1 MSYTESYTVQVPF
14 SGTVNYQYPASER
27 GGSGKVSYSGE
38 VPICLNIEVDTKPFE
53 QSLVG
58 TNSAL
63 FNVAKGVNIFQGAQV
78 KAILDRE
85 KRVIETTTNGFFRVI
100 GSDISREISENQNN
114 LAANIALLTQKG
126 SAIESIHYQMESDYR
141 RIWTRYKEVFQ
152 RLDFECENSIIE
164 LDRPAFELAKR
175 NKTLLFQPFQD
186 EAGKLLN
193 CIVETGIPELLIT
206 GARVNKKTSGILDK
220 ITDTAMIAEQYQA
233 DSKKI
238 CNNITVDEKKYEYIP
253 VIYAQM
259 DELTGNTK
267 KTSYFSSEIPNKS
280 NIDSNVDSMVKS
292 VSEKSWKELEAD
304 EKTEIDSYFMLQF
317 ENYMKS
323 QDEADKR
330 VCEEILKLYRAGDMK
345 TIDEKTLNEN
355 T

>member
-14 SGTVNYQYPASER
+14 SGTVKYQYPSSEH
-27 GGSGKVSYSGE
+27 GGNGTVSYSGE
-38 VPICLNIEVDTKPFE
+38 VPISLNIVVDTKPFD

-63 FNVAKGVNIFQGAQV
+63 FNVAKGVNTFQGAQI
-78 KAILDRE
+78 KAIFDRE

-100 GSDISREISENQNN
+100 GSDISREISENQNT

-126 SAIESIHYQMESDYR
+126 TAIESIHYQMESDYR
-141 RIWTRYKEVFQ
+141 RIWTRYRDVFQ

-164 LDRPAFELAKR
+164 LDRSSFELAKR
-175 NKTLLFQPFQD
+175 NKTLLFQPYQD

-193 CIVETGIPELLIT
+193 FITETGIPELLIT
-206 GARVNKKTSGILDK
+206 GARVNKMTSGILEK
-220 ITDTAMIAEQYQA
+220 ITETAMIAEQYQA

-238 CNNITVDEKKYEYIP
+238 CNNISVEGKNYEYIP
-253 VIYAQM
+253 VIYAQT
-259 DELTGNTK
+259 DDLTGTSK
-267 KTSYFSSEIPNKS
+267 KFDYYSSDIS
-280 NIDSNVDSMVKS
+280 NQNSINDNVDKMVKS
-292 VSEKSWKELEAD
+292 VSEKSWKELDAE

-323 QDEADKR
+323 QDETDKR
-330 VCEEILKLYRAGDMK
+330 ICEEILKLYRSGNVK
-345 TIDEKTLNEN
+345 TIDEKTMNEN
-355 T
+355 V

>member
-1 MSYTESYTVQVPF
+1 
-14 SGTVNYQYPASER
+14 
-27 GGSGKVSYSGE
+27 
-38 VPICLNIEVDTKPFE
+38 
-53 QSLVG
+53 
-58 TNSAL
+58 
-63 FNVAKGVNIFQGAQV
+63 
-78 KAILDRE
+78 
-85 KRVIETTTNGFFRVI
+85 
-100 GSDISREISENQNN
+100 
-114 LAANIALLTQKG
+114 
-126 SAIESIHYQMESDYR
+126 
-141 RIWTRYKEVFQ
+141 
-152 RLDFECENSIIE
+152 
-164 LDRPAFELAKR
+164 
-175 NKTLLFQPFQD
+175 
-186 EAGKLLN
+186 
-193 CIVETGIPELLIT
+193 
-206 GARVNKKTSGILDK
+206 
-220 ITDTAMIAEQYQA
+220 
-233 DSKKI
+233 
-238 CNNITVDEKKYEYIP
+238 
-253 VIYAQM
+253 M